1 MNSHGRVTDS
11 CLRCAFDS
19 QAQTLCP
26 GVTPRAGPGDR
37 NFQREVTVVREGWG
51 VAEEEEEEE
60 DTVGVAGQQL
70 LLSASIR
77 KPRGDMGWRHGWGWG
92 WVGGVMGREERSGWG
107 VSTHPTPPPP
117 PNKPKPKEECV
128 GPPLLGPP
136 PSPHCPS
143 LPSSVHPL
151 HCPLPSLPNP
161 PPSIRPPSV
170 HNTCCR
176 RMVLH
181 LHFDFRLGGNLEGTV
196 RSNCEIANPDRA
208 AATECVT

>member
-19 QAQTLCP
+19 QVQTLCP

-37 NFQREVTVVREGWG
+37 NFQREVTMVREGGG

-92 WVGGVMGREERSGWG
+92 WGGGALGRGDEVRVGSQHPPD
-107 VSTHPTPPPP
+107 TPTPT
-117 PNKPKPKEECV
+117 KQ
-128 GPPLLGPP
+128 
-136 PSPHCPS
+136 
-143 LPSSVHPL
+143 
-151 HCPLPSLPNP
+151 
-161 PPSIRPPSV
+161 
-170 HNTCCR
+170 
-176 RMVLH
+176 
-181 LHFDFRLGGNLEGTV
+181 
-196 RSNCEIANPDRA
+196 AQA
-208 AATECVT
+208 